1 VKQPKS
7 SGGRAPHPARRR
19 RAEAVLEGLHRLYPE
34 ADCELVRGD
43 EFQLL
48 VAVVLS
54 AQCTDAKVNQATP
67 GLFARWPEPAAL
79 AAAPLAEVEESI
91 RTLGL
96 FRAKAKNIVALSGQL
111 VERHGGGVPRSRAE
125 LEALPGVGRKTA
137 NVVLPMIPGGEPAL
151 AVDTHVGR
159 LARRLG
165 LSREEDPLRV
175 ERDLTAVFPPE
186 SWSFVSH
193 ALILHG
199 RRVCPARR
207 PDCAACELAPHCA
220 SAFRAVPG
228 KHGVR
233 RPARRG

>member
-1 VKQPKS
+1 MKQPRS
-7 SGGRAPHPARRR
+7 SDARAPHPARRR
-19 RAEAVLEGLHRLYPE
+19 RAASVLAGLRQLYPE

-54 AQCTDAKVNQATP
+54 AQCTDVKVNQATP
-67 GLFARWPEPAAL
+67 GLFARWPDPAAL
-79 AAAPLAEVEESI
+79 AAAPLAQVERSI

-96 FRAKAKNIVALSGQL
+96 FRAKAKNIVALSQRL
-111 VERHGGGVPRSRAE
+111 VEEHGGEIPRSRAE

-165 LSREEDPLRV
+165 LSHEEDPLKV
-175 ERDLTAVFPPE
+175 ERDLTAVFPSE

-199 RRVCPARR
+199 RRVCAARR
-207 PDCAACELAPHCA
+207 PECAACELAPHCA

-233 RPARRG
+233 RTSRRG